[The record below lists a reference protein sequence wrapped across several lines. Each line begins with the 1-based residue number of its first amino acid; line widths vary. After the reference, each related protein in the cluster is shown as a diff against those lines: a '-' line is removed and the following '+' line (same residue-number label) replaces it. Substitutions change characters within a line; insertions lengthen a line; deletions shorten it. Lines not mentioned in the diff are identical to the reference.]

1 MLKLAYKCLKDVD
14 FLDLKILGKKAQS
27 ASLKTAL
34 LKESE
39 KNEILLSAADALI
52 KNADYI
58 IAENQKDVQR
68 ARENGMSEPLIDRL
82 MLNDDRIKAMSD
94 GIRDVSLLADPVG
107 EVLSENTRPN
117 GLLIREVRV
126 PIGVIGIIYESRPNV
141 TSDAFALCF
150 KSGNATILRG
160 GSDAILSNSAITSVL
175 RDALKKYDLE
185 DAVCFV
191 SDPSRKAAL
200 ELMHLSEYVDLL
212 IPRGGAALI
221 KTVTEQSRIP
231 VVETGTG
238 NCHVYVDKYAD
249 IQMAADIIENAKT
262 QRMGVCNACESL
274 VFHKDIIGKALPPIA
289 KRLYAKNIEIRGDEA
304 AREICPD
311 ILPATEEDFFTEY
324 LGPIISVKTVDSLD
338 RAITHI
344 NMCHTRHSDCIVT
357 ADDMRAEKFQMAID
371 SAAVYHNASTR
382 FTDGAEFGLGAEI
395 GISTQKIHARGPM
408 GLKALTSIKFVING
422 YGQVRK

>member
-1 MLKLAYKCLKDVD
+1 M
-14 FLDLKILGKKAQS
+14 DLKILGKKAQS

-34 LKESE
+34 LTTDE
-39 KNEILLSAADALI
+39 KNKILVFAADALM
-52 KNADYI
+52 KNSDYI
-58 IAENQKDVQR
+58 ITENQKDVQL
-68 ARENGMSEPLIDRL
+68 AREKGMSEPLIDRL
-82 MLNDDRIKAMSD
+82 MLNADRIKAMSD
-94 GIRDVSLLADPVG
+94 GIIAVSSLDDPTG

-117 GLLIREVRV
+117 GLLIREIRV

-150 KSGNATILRG
+150 KAGNATILRG
-160 GSDAILSNSAITSVL
+160 GSDALCSNLAITSVL
-175 RDALKKYDLE
+175 RAALKTFDVE

-191 SDPSRKAAL
+191 SDPSREAAL

-212 IPRGGAALI
+212 IPRGGASLI

-274 VFHKDIIGKALPPIA
+274 VFHKDIIKEALPIIA
-289 KRLYAKNIEIRGDEA
+289 KRLTEKNIEIRGDEDS
-304 AREICPD
+304 RKVCPD
-311 ILPATEEDFFTEY
+311 ILPATEQDFFTEY
-324 LGPIISVKTVDSLD
+324 LGPIISVKTVCSLD
-338 RAITHI
+338 KAIEHI

-357 ADDMRAEKFQMAID
+357 SDVDRAQKFQMAID

-408 GLKALTSIKFVING
+408 GLKALTSVKFVING